1 MCFAL
6 DVDRRGNISIVR
18 VLGDLDV
25 YTAPRLDDCLQQ
37 IISAGSTNLA
47 VDLEN
52 CSYLDSEGIKALI
65 KARGSARERVRLSIC
80 GAKGTVL
87 RIFRISGLDTIFD
100 MLSSTDDLPD
110 H

>member
-6 DVDRRGNISIVR
+6 NVDRRGNITIVR
-18 VLGDLDV
+18 VLGELDI
-25 YTAPRLDDCLQQ
+25 YTAPCLGDCLQQ
-37 IISAGSTNLA
+37 VIAAGSTNLA
-47 VDLEN
+47 VDMEN

-65 KARGSARERVRLSIC
+65 KARESAGGRLRLSIC